1 MNLQK
6 KLYIANGR
14 WKDRQHIYVCG
25 YNKTDVI
32 NILSELSSSRG
43 MKYEFDNYFSKGVW
57 GNPMDGIAIERGA
70 WVTDKN
76 YGSPKR
82 IYPVGAETIVKIDNY
97 IEDTTLHFHP
107 PCISCIHRNTE
118 IIQDSPC
125 KVCTHYVG

>member
-25 YNKTDVI
+25 YSRADCI
-32 NILSELSSSRG
+32 RILNELSGSSRG
-43 MKYEFDNYFSKGVW
+43 MTNEFNVYFNKGCW
-57 GNPMDGIAIERGA
+57 GNTMEGITPERGA

-82 IYPVGAETIVKIDNY
+82 IYPVGAETVIKKDLYKPDPKLDLCSTCANFFLP
-97 IEDTTLHFHP
+97 TP
-107 PCISCIHRNTE
+107 
-118 IIQDSPC
+118 DSAC
-125 KVCTHYVG
+125 EECTHYVG